1 MPGLNNATQDSTG
14 SNVFEFPNPTSPFTH
29 HQQYALESLRQ
40 GRSVTAIMEDLRY
53 DRQTFY
59 DWRNANHAFK
69 RATEEARDD
78 FRGVVGDCIHDLQ
91 QAVHVLLDDCIRTGS
106 VPLPLRLRS
115 AALFLRYAH
124 SETLLP
130 RRLLALA
137 TAPDGISPSSPNAGP
152 SSPTPFP
159 NQNPKPSEPQ
169 SAEPQASDAGKPE
182 AGTPTPEA
190 ASAPTVLQPQ
200 KTDETVR
207 SVRINEAI
215 AQSQPSLDAAQ
226 SAPIPAESADRA
238 TESCC
243 QGQSESASDARG
255 SQPPI
260 LQAPKA
266 AAQNPNPS
274 ETAPPSSSLP
284 KNQASAPK
292 ASAAANATP
301 EAGSRKPEAV
311 LSQQW
316 LGTHFLH
323 QHESPKAFEKLLANH
338 IGAYQF
344 ANAPE
349 ELLVF
354 RITQKSWLL
363 RRVETWER
371 VIADSRVAKI
381 REKHPNAA
389 APACIAM
396 SLLEVKE
403 SNQTRFYTRT
413 AKLRKEHEDAL
424 DRLTAHLD
432 TLQARRQSNDL
443 RTQRVNPLP
452 ASHPHILFAHP
463 ATSMSHRRT

>member
-1 MPGLNNATQDSTG
+1 MSGLNHATQVSTG

-40 GRSVTAIMEDLRY
+40 GRAVTAIMEDLRY

-59 DWRNANHAFK
+59 DWRNANPAFK

-78 FRGVVGDCIHDLQ
+78 FRGVVADCIHDLQ

-137 TAPDGISPSSPNAGP
+137 TAPDGISPSSPSAGP
-152 SSPTPFP
+152 TSPTPFP
-159 NQNPKPSEPQ
+159 SQNTKPSEPEA
-169 SAEPQASDAGKPE
+169 SEPQPSDAGKPE

-190 ASAPTVLQPQ
+190 ASAPSFLQPQ
-200 KTDETVR
+200 KSDETVR
-207 SVRINEAI
+207 SVR
-215 AQSQPSLDAAQ
+215 L
-226 SAPIPAESADRA
+226 ESANSA

-243 QGQSESASDARG
+243 HGQSESASTARG
-255 SQPPI
+255 SQAHSI
-260 LQAPKA
+260 QAPKA
-266 AAQNPNPS
+266 AAEASACNA
-274 ETAPPSSSLP
+274 APAVAQS
-284 KNQASAPK
+284 SAPK

-301 EAGSRKPEAV
+301 EAGSREPEAV

-316 LGTHFLH
+316 LSNHFLH

-338 IGAYQF
+338 LGTYQP
-344 ANAPE
+344 ATPPE

-403 SNQTRFYTRT
+403 SNQTRFYERT

-424 DRLTAHLD
+424 DRLTARLD
-432 TLQARRQSNDL
+432 NLQARRQSNDL
-443 RTQRVNPLP
+443 RAQRANPFP
-452 ASHPHILFAHP
+452 AHHPHIPFAP
-463 ATSMSHRRT
+463 AGISPLQTQMSNQVSNTGGA

>member
-59 DWRNANHAFK
+59 DWRNANPAFK

-78 FRGVVGDCIHDLQ
+78 FRGVVADCIHDLQ

-137 TAPDGISPSSPNAGP
+137 TAPDGISPSSPSAGP
-152 SSPTPFP
+152 TSPTPFP
-159 NQNPKPSEPQ
+159 SQNPKPSEPQ
-169 SAEPQASDAGKPE
+169 SAEPQASNAGKPE

-190 ASAPTVLQPQ
+190 AAAPILLHPRE
-200 KTDETVR
+200 TDETVR
-207 SVRINEAI
+207 SVR
-215 AQSQPSLDAAQ
+215 L
-226 SAPIPAESADRA
+226 ESADSA
-238 TESCC
+238 TESSCH
-243 QGQSESASDARG
+243 GQSESASAARG
-255 SQPPI
+255 FQSHNRQAP
-260 LQAPKA
+260 QAAPKA
-266 AAQNPNPS
+266 SAPNLTPEAAQS
-274 ETAPPSSSLP
+274 
-284 KNQASAPK
+284 SAPK
-292 ASAAANATP
+292 ASAAANSTPEAGSRKPGAGSREP

-316 LGTHFLH
+316 LSTYFLH

-338 IGAYQF
+338 IGTYEP

-363 RRVETWER
+363 RRIETWER

-403 SNQTRFYTRT
+403 SNQTRFYERT

-424 DRLTAHLD
+424 DRLTARLD

-443 RTQRVNPLP
+443 RAQRANPFP
-452 ASHPHILFAHP
+452 VTHPHIPFAHP
-463 ATSMSHRRT
+463 ATSM